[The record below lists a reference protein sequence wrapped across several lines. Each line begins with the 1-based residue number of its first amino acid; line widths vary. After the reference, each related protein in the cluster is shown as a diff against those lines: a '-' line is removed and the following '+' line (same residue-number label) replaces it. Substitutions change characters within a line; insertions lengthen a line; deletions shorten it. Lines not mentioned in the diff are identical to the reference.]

1 MAKLER
7 VQLPIDYSSF
17 PAFGTGTEQGAKGSR
32 NSRIVNDDFSYFGMI
47 RPLLQKKPECSR
59 QKYWQAEVT
68 EVKQSHAVVT
78 SLQGLT
84 LGRRYKGYSRQQNR
98 HDAGSD
104 ANIVQK

>member
-1 MAKLER
+1 MMNL
-7 VQLPIDYSSF
+7 
-17 PAFGTGTEQGAKGSR
+17 
-32 NSRIVNDDFSYFGMI
+32 SYFGMI

-68 EVKQSHAVVT
+68 EVKQSHVVVT
-78 SLQGLT
+78 SQQGVT
-84 LGRRYKGYSRQQNR
+84 SGRRYKGYSRQQNR